1 MIYCIGLSRTG
12 TTSFSDYMKTI
23 GYNIIHYPNE
33 TQLFGGLGDGASD
46 IPVVL
51 HYKKLDKMF
60 PNSKFIYTVR
70 DNWIDAVEPYFL
82 RKKGRVNQA
91 SSQLEIRRKVYG
103 SVDWDRDL
111 YAQAYQRHDEDVRNY
126 FSDRPNDFLELDIIG
141 GESADRLL
149 EFLGINS
156 RFKSFPK
163 SNSLPKKDW
172 RSHAQ

>member
-12 TTSFSDYMKTI
+12 TTSFSDYMKML
-23 GYNIIHYPNE
+23 GYNILHYPNE
-33 TQLFGGLGDGASD
+33 TQLFGGFGDGASD

-103 SVDWDRDL
+103 DIDWNRDT
-111 YAQAYQRHDEDVRNY
+111 YAEAYERHDTDVRNY
-126 FSDRPNDFLELDIIG
+126 FSDRPNDFLELNIIG
-141 GESADRLL
+141 GDSTSKLTD
-149 EFLGINS
+149 FLGIETNY
-156 RFKSFPK
+156 RTFPK